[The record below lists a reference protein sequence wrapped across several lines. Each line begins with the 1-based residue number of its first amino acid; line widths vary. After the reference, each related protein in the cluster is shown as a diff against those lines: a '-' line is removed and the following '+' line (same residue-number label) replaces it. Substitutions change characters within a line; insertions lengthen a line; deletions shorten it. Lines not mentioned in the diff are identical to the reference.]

1 MRVALAQTDMVW
13 EDKKASIQ
21 KAEKMVSEAAKSKA
35 DIIIFPEMSFTG
47 FSMNLEKIGEK
58 RDCSET
64 VSCMSTFSK
73 KYNIAIGFGWASLPD
88 KKGGKGKNIF
98 SVTDREGKLIAEY
111 ESRVYEGGEKLV
123 SFSFKGHNISLFVC
137 YDLRFPE
144 VFQAAAK
151 KSDVMFVIAQW
162 PETRS
167 IHWQTLLRARAIE
180 TQSYIV
186 GVNSFGV
193 RDGLGYSGDSM
204 AIDSIGNILG
214 QLSGREGMLIC
225 DIDDRAWELRNKFAI
240 GKDRRENLYY
250 RLLEE

>member
-1 MRVALAQTDMVW
+1 M
-13 EDKKASIQ
+13 
-21 KAEKMVSEAAKSKA
+21 
-35 DIIIFPEMSFTG
+35 
-47 FSMNLEKIGEK
+47 
-58 RDCSET
+58 
-64 VSCMSTFSK
+64 
-73 KYNIAIGFGWASLPD
+73 
-88 KKGGKGKNIF
+88 
-98 SVTDREGKLIAEY
+98 
-111 ESRVYEGGEKLV
+111 
-123 SFSFKGHNISLFVC
+123 
-137 YDLRFPE
+137 E

>member
-21 KAEKMVSEAAKSKA
+21 KAEKMVSEAAKSKT

-64 VSCMSTFSK
+64 VSCMSTLSK

-111 ESRVYEGGEKLV
+111 EKIHPCTKLV

>member
-21 KAEKMVSEAAKSKA
+21 KAEKMVSEAAKSKT

-64 VSCMSTFSK
+64 VSCMSTLSK
-73 KYNIAIGFGWASLPD
+73 KYNIALGFGWASLPD

-111 ESRVYEGGEKLV
+111 EKIHPFTYGGESRVYEGGEKLV
-123 SFSFKGHNISLFVC
+123 SFS
-137 YDLRFPE
+137 
-144 VFQAAAK
+144 FQAAAK

>member
-21 KAEKMVSEAAKSKA
+21 KAEKMVSEAAKSKT

-64 VSCMSTFSK
+64 VSCMSTLSK

-111 ESRVYEGGEKLV
+111 EKIHPFTYGGESRVYEGGEKLV

-151 KSDVMFVIAQW
+151 KSDVMFVIAQ
-162 PETRS
+162 
-167 IHWQTLLRARAIE
+167 
-180 TQSYIV
+180 
-186 GVNSFGV
+186 
-193 RDGLGYSGDSM
+193 
-204 AIDSIGNILG
+204 
-214 QLSGREGMLIC
+214 
-225 DIDDRAWELRNKFAI
+225 
-240 GKDRRENLYY
+240 
-250 RLLEE
+250 

>member
-58 RDCSET
+58 RDCSE
-64 VSCMSTFSK
+64 
-73 KYNIAIGFGWASLPD
+73 NIAIGFGWASLPD

-111 ESRVYEGGEKLV
+111 EKIHPFTYGGESRVYEGGEKLV